1 MTQRFDI
8 AGTVRGLAA
17 CLLAAGMIVGASG
30 SSEAADRTLRL
41 NQMFSATTSWG
52 KSLQRFADLVKEKTG
67 GKVEVKV
74 YPDGQLGQ
82 ERESEEALQMGNLDF
97 FMGGPGVLTNFD
109 PKIGIFDMPF
119 LYKDYET
126 ANKIMDGAVGKA
138 VFDSLR
144 TNGKIRVLGSAAQG
158 FRYVLVKNHPVNGMA
173 DVKGLKIRVP
183 EADTFIQTFRLIGA
197 NPVAVPWLETYTA
210 FQGGVV
216 DGMEGTPEVMRTAKM
231 YEVGKDLVITRHIM
245 ATLQLLMSEKTY
257 QSLSPD
263 LQKAVEAAGTEA
275 WNAQRKLSEA
285 ENVQAEEDLK
295 KAGVKVTTPDL
306 KPFQDAVR
314 PLWKTWSDKTGTAEL
329 IDAIQKM

>member
-1 MTQRFDI
+1 MSKRILIRAMLRGAT
-8 AGTVRGLAA
+8 AGLVAIG
-17 CLLAAGMIVGASG
+17 IVAGASG
-30 SSEAADRTLRL
+30 TASAADKTLRL
-41 NQMFSATTSWG
+41 NQMFAATTSWG

-67 GKVEVKV
+67 GKLEVKV
-74 YPDGQLGQ
+74 YPDGQLGK

-126 ANKIMDGAVGKA
+126 ANKVMDGAVGKA
-138 VFDSLR
+138 VFESLR

-158 FRYVLVKNHPVNGMA
+158 FRYVLVKNHPVSGIG

-216 DGMEGTPEVMRTAKM
+216 DGKEGTPEVMKTAKM

-257 QSLSPD
+257 QSLAPD
-263 LQKAVEAAGTEA
+263 LQKAVEAAGAEA
-275 WNAQRKLSEA
+275 WTAQRKLSEA

-295 KAGVKVTTPDL
+295 KLGVKVTTPDL

-314 PLWKTWSDKTGTAEL
+314 PLWKTWADKTGAAEL
-329 IDAIQKM
+329 IEAIQKM